1 MSIPADL
8 VKQLRQRTGAGVLD
22 CRKAL
27 EEAQGDL
34 DRAESLLREKGL
46 AKAASRAGRVT
57 RDGVIDLYSHGDG
70 RLGVMV
76 EVNCETDFVA
86 RTPEFRQFAHEMA
99 LQVAANSPLGGVS
112 MSNTGAPAGGRLK
125 SSISKEPLARPMGS
139 SFPQPR
145 LSMRKNLKPRSVAT
159 RTVLQRRNT
168 WAYEDSNPPP
178 IRISSSARSRVGA
191 RSLVWNVGRAHHA
204 AKLEASTTAVADSLP
219 GGVSKRTTGAPAG
232 GALKSA
238 ISKEPLICPTD

>member
-1 MSIPADL
+1 MSVSADL
-8 VKQLRQRTGAGVLD
+8 IKQLRQLTGAGVLE

-46 AKAASRAGRVT
+46 AKAASRAGRLT

-99 LQVAANSPLGGVS
+99 LQVAANSPLWVTSEDIPSEVLERERELARQQAIADGKPEKVIGQIVE
-112 MSNTGAPAGGRLK
+112 GRLEK
-125 SSISKEPLARPMGS
+125 FLNDHCLLL
-139 SFPQPR
+139 QPYVR
-145 LSMRKNLKPRSVAT
+145 DEQKTVSEIVQQLIVAT
-159 RTVLQRRNT
+159 GENVTVRRFQRWEVGEARN
-168 WAYEDSNPPP
+168 
-178 IRISSSARSRVGA
+178 
-191 RSLVWNVGRAHHA
+191 
-204 AKLEASTTAVADSLP
+204 
-219 GGVSKRTTGAPAG
+219 
-232 GALKSA
+232 
-238 ISKEPLICPTD
+238 

>member
-1 MSIPADL
+1 MSVSADL
-8 VKQLRQRTGAGVLD
+8 IKQLRQLTGAGVLE

-99 LQVAANSPLGGVS
+99 LQVAANSPLWVTSEDIPSEVLERERELARQQAIADGKPEKVIGQIVE
-112 MSNTGAPAGGRLK
+112 GRLQK
-125 SSISKEPLARPMGS
+125 FLNDYCLLL
-139 SFPQPR
+139 QPYVR
-145 LSMRKNLKPRSVAT
+145 DEQKTVSEIVQQLIVAT
-159 RTVLQRRNT
+159 GENVTVRRFQRWEVGEARN
-168 WAYEDSNPPP
+168 
-178 IRISSSARSRVGA
+178 
-191 RSLVWNVGRAHHA
+191 
-204 AKLEASTTAVADSLP
+204 
-219 GGVSKRTTGAPAG
+219 
-232 GALKSA
+232 
-238 ISKEPLICPTD
+238 